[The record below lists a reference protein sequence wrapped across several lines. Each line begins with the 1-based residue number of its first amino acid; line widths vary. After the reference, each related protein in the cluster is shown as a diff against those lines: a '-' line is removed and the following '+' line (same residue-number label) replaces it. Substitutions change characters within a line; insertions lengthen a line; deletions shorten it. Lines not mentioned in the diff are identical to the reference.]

1 MKRIRIAMM
10 AIVIMIVF
18 TSCSVGKTDRMF
30 LGSDEKIADKTFC
43 EIVSAIQNQ
52 DSAQI
57 AGLFARSVKS
67 EKELLQDASM
77 LIDYINGDVVSVSAA
92 AEKGVG
98 ADYQKDDGKGRKEIQ
113 SSFYLETT
121 HTSYYVAIKECV
133 INDFDSR
140 GVGVI
145 ALHIIEACNWKE
157 EYVYRG
163 DGTWTPG
170 IVIDT
175 LS

>member
-1 MKRIRIAMM
+1 MKRMH
-10 AIVIMIVF
+10 IVMVLIVMIVLS
-18 TSCSVGKTDRMF
+18 SCAGGADRMF
-30 LGSDEKIADKTFC
+30 LGSDEKIADETFS
-43 EIVSAIQNQ
+43 EIVIAIQNQ

-57 AGLFARSVKS
+57 AKMFARSVKS
-67 EKELLQDASM
+67 EKELQQDASI
-77 LIDYINGDVVSVSAA
+77 LIDYIRGEVVSVSAA
-92 AEKGVG
+92 TEKGVG

-121 HTSYYVAIKECV
+121 QTSYYVAIKECV
-133 INDFDSR
+133 INDFDNR

-145 ALHIIEACNWKE
+145 ALHIIEVCNWKE

-163 DGTWTPG
+163 DGSWTPG